1 MELLLEESG
10 ELVAVEVADI
20 CQLIHAGV
28 VHIVVLDIVDGLSNI
43 EGMNL
48 VRTLLR
54 TVLRKANQM
63 IN

>member
-10 ELVAVEVADI
+10 EIVAVEVADV
-20 CQLIHAGV
+20 CQLIDAGI
-28 VHIVVLDIVDGLSNI
+28 VHIVVLDIVDSLSNI
-43 EGMNL
+43 EGVNL

-54 TVLRKANQM
+54 TVLGKANQM

>member
-1 MELLLEESG
+1 MELLLEETG
-10 ELVAVEVADI
+10 EVIAVEVADV

-28 VHIVVLDIVDGLSNI
+28 VRIVVLDIVDGLSNI

-54 TVLRKANQM
+54 TVLGKANQM